1 VIILLIVG
9 FLAGVVT
16 GLSPCVLPVL
26 PALAAGGAAAAG
38 KWRPVALVGGM
49 VITFSLATLAG
60 SSLLSLLGLPQD
72 LLRDLGI
79 AALFVLG
86 AGLLYPRLGYLIE
99 RPFARLNGRRERR
112 PANGLLLGASLG
124 LVFVPCAG
132 PVLATIT
139 LVSASHRVGFESV
152 ALTLCYAAGAAL
164 PLLLVSYLAL
174 MAASSGRWLR
184 HHAQQL
190 RQAAGVLV
198 LVSAALVL
206 SGVAQPLQR
215 DLPGYANS
223 LDGRIESSGT
233 ISAQLRRLSGEHSL
247 RAVVHGASNLPDASN
262 PVLTDYGTAPHLL
275 DITTWLNTPGGRPLP
290 RSYFKGKV
298 MLIDFWTYS
307 CINCQRALPHLEAWY
322 RQYSPYGLVIVGV
335 HTPEFAFE
343 RVIGNVAHAIRSLG
357 VNYPV
362 AVDDSYET
370 WLSFGNGQWPED
382 YLIDQTGQLRYI
394 QKGEGSYYQTESLIR
409 DLLAVSNPWLP
420 PRTSVP
426 DRTPKETVTPETY
439 LGWPAL
445 QLYTGT
451 HIVLDRALHY
461 SFGAQVPLDYLSFQG
476 VWTNNGSEAL
486 SGAGAELRLD
496 YHAKEVF
503 LVLGGHGRMAVYV
516 NGRRTGTV
524 QVSGYPRLYTMVS
537 EQQARTALLQLD
549 MTPGIS
555 AYDFTFG

>member
-1 VIILLIVG
+1 VVILLTVG

-16 GLSPCVLPVL
+16 GLSPCALPVL
-26 PALAAGGAAAAG
+26 PALAAGGVAGAG
-38 KWRPVALVGGM
+38 KWRPVAIVAGM
-49 VITFSLATLAG
+49 VITFSLATLVG

-86 AGLLYPRLGYLIE
+86 AGLVYPRLGYLIE
-99 RPFARLNGRRERR
+99 RPFARLGGRRERR
-112 PANGLLLGASLG
+112 PGNGLLLGASLG

-139 LVSASHRVGFESV
+139 LVSASHRVGWEAV
-152 ALTLCYAAGAAL
+152 ALTLCYAAGAAV
-164 PLLLVSYLAL
+164 PLLVVAYLAL
-174 MAASSGRWLR
+174 VAASSGRSLR
-184 HHAQQL
+184 RQAPRL
-190 RQAAGVLV
+190 RQAAGVLIV
-198 LVSAALVL
+198 VSGALVL

-233 ISAQLRRLSGEHSL
+233 IDAQLRKLSGEHPL
-247 RAVVHGASNLPDASN
+247 RAVGPRARDLPDASN
-262 PVLTDYGTAPHLL
+262 PVLTDYGTVPRLL
-275 DITTWLNTPGGRPLP
+275 DITAWFNTPGDRPLK
-290 RSYFKGKV
+290 RAFFKGKV
-298 MLIDFWTYS
+298 VLIDFWTYS
-307 CINCQRALPHLEAWY
+307 CINCQRAIPHLEAWY
-322 RQYSPYGLVIVGV
+322 RRYSPYGLVIVGV

-343 RVIGNVAHAIRSLG
+343 RVLGNVRHAVRSLG

-370 WLSFGNGQWPED
+370 WLSFGNEQWPED
-382 YLIDQTGQLRYI
+382 YLVDQTGQLRYI
-394 QKGEGSYYQTESLIR
+394 QKGEGGYSGTETLIR
-409 DLLAVSNPWLP
+409 DLLAVDNPWLP

-426 DRTPKETVTPETY
+426 DRTPKETTTPETY

-451 HIVLDRALHY
+451 HIIVDRPLHY
-461 SFGAQVPLDYLSFQG
+461 RFGAQVPLDYVSFQG
-476 VWTNNGSEAL
+476 VWTNNGSVAL

-496 YHAKEVF
+496 YHAKNVF
-503 LVLGGHGRMAVYV
+503 LVLGGHGRIAVYV
-516 NGRRTGTV
+516 SGRQRGTV
-524 QVSGYPRLYTMVS
+524 EVSGYPRLYTMVTAQRAS
-537 EQQARTALLQLD
+537 TALLQLD
-549 MTPGIS
+549 MTPGVS